1 MMLQAATKRTKTP
14 ATSTW
19 QGICAFGVRP
29 ATMLPSLDKAYAN
42 SSLEQH
48 ETKEPGG

>member
-1 MMLQAATKRTKTP
+1 MMQLTATKRTKTP
-14 ATSTW
+14 ATSSW

-29 ATMLPSLDKAYAN
+29 ATMLPSLDRAYAN
-42 SSLEQH
+42 SLEQH

>member
-1 MMLQAATKRTKTP
+1 MQLAAANAVRTP
-14 ATSTW
+14 ATKSW
-19 QGICAFGVRP
+19 SGICAFGVRP

-48 ETKEPGG
+48 ETKVPGG

>member
-1 MMLQAATKRTKTP
+1 MRQLTATSAVKTP
-14 ATSTW
+14 ATATW
-19 QGICAFGVRP
+19 SGICAFGVRP

-48 ETKEPGG
+48 ETGPGG